1 MSSGSLLIGV
11 AAASAYVTLWWFV
24 WFRQRTARWWM
35 TLALLASAL
44 AVVLALTAPDSF
56 YPATLAVAGLQTLGA
71 VVFVYA
77 KHRATRG
84 TAAAATGTEA
94 SPPQPDIDTLADK
107 LKTAELKIETLEAV
121 KTDFVTIAGHE
132 LQTPLAQLRGA
143 IDLLDA
149 LHQAQVLDD
158 SQVAELVT
166 TLRAAEERL
175 ESLVADM
182 LDASQVALGQFEL
195 KLAETT
201 IEAVVREAVEPLTA
215 GIRQRRLSVGVVD
228 LRNLPPIMA
237 DQARL
242 AQAVRNV
249 ILNAVKF
256 TPDGG
261 KVKISAQTATEAS
274 TSSPVLIL
282 KVADSGV
289 GVAATDLE
297 LIFHPFYRAHSP
309 EVHSSGAV
317 KFMGAGPGFGLHIA
331 KGIVEAHG
339 GAMWA
344 ESACYDPQ
352 TCPGTTIY
360 IRLPLTEPRA
370 QVASSSDSSPA
381 V

>member
-1 MSSGSLLIGV
+1 
-11 AAASAYVTLWWFV
+11 
-24 WFRQRTARWWM
+24 
-35 TLALLASAL
+35 
-44 AVVLALTAPDSF
+44 
-56 YPATLAVAGLQTLGA
+56 
-71 VVFVYA
+71 
-77 KHRATRG
+77 
-84 TAAAATGTEA
+84 
-94 SPPQPDIDTLADK
+94 
-107 LKTAELKIETLEAV
+107 
-121 KTDFVTIAGHE
+121 
-132 LQTPLAQLRGA
+132 
-143 IDLLDA
+143 
-149 LHQAQVLDD
+149 
-158 SQVAELVT
+158 
-166 TLRAAEERL
+166 
-175 ESLVADM
+175 
-182 LDASQVALGQFEL
+182 
-195 KLAETT
+195 
-201 IEAVVREAVEPLTA
+201 
-215 GIRQRRLSVGVVD
+215 
-228 LRNLPPIMA
+228 
-237 DQARL
+237 
-242 AQAVRNV
+242 VRNV
-249 ILNAVKF
+249 ISNAVKF

-297 LIFHPFYRAHSP
+297 LIFHPFYRPHSP

-344 ESACYDPQ
+344 ESAGYDPQ